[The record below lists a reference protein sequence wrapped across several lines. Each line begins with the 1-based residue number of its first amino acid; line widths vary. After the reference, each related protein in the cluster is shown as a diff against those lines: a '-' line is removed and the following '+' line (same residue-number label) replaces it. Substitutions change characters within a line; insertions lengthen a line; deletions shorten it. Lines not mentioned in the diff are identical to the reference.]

1 MKDILVDDNYH
12 LVDSEEQPRCP
23 DGFCGTCEK
32 CLLKQK
38 LSATSE
44 WFLRASD
51 VSKRKFLTGIIWRCQ
66 PRKLLEKTSEVLQV
80 TLGKDFTYSRSRI
93 NPGLPGDRGTFGSDR
108 ALDPNVL
115 RKEIL
120 QTWDW
125 FGQSTPWTKCNY
137 ILGLLLQCEVQL
149 LHVIGNLVRLLLARE
164 RFAERRL
171 KSATCVEDLEDESST
186 IPESF
191 KSSEHPELELLIQA
205 CPTYGRI
212 PANTFPE
219 GLGVRESQTSRETWV
234 EGRDD
239 EGLSVADLCL
249 SDEHPEPDLQIETC
263 PRTEAMPADDT
274 AEEQSCQPPKG
285 QSETSNA
292 RETTSFRAA
301 TEQENGRIPVN
312 GSLAQ
317 QYTFLGDSS
326 DSVSSLSDEPAIL
339 VVPTSFQSRSGVSR
353 YRDFIRCLPVHLA
366 KCILGVEG
374 RDDEGLSVAD
384 LCLSDE
390 HPEPDL
396 QIETCPRAEAM
407 PADDTAEEQSCQ
419 PPKGQ
424 SETSNARETSYL
436 NKQSLSRCLHVSRHW
451 RWLTE
456 EVMKE
461 LLVRRMV
468 QNQVMILQGTSPK
481 GVSPVYAKM
490 CQITVPQTG
499 PDGELIPLST
509 EEFAL
514 QPKGAGVQGAYN
526 GLKTELIDAEERNVY
541 CGSYNVLMLKD
552 HDDASRIID
561 FSCGKL
567 VAFGSKER
575 QVRFLDITSA
585 KEVPPLIRGHA
596 GSIRALLLC
605 EQRGL
610 VFSGS
615 YDLSIRCWSLATGS
629 CLKIFRGHMGT
640 IHCLDLCGNRLVSG
654 AKDCRV
660 KIWNLETGKS
670 NRKMKFK
677 HQDPIRCVK
686 MDETHVVSACKRGQI
701 KVWHLETATLVK
713 VMDGHRGAVTCLHF
727 DKWHILSGGEDGYI
741 MSWSTHPKYKKS
753 LMTFRHP
760 KEVLCLAFQYLRVIS
775 GCEDG
780 KIRVFNFLTGECLRV
795 IRANSRSSPVLSF
808 IADENRLM
816 INTKANILLFQ
827 FAPVAWDYTLKS
839 VREVDSTWFLEEDWQ
854 KTVFLKKHPY
864 PYVRA
869 QRMRRV
875 GTANRKIYQQEPEEH
890 DGEGKCLSHHARSL
904 SATSMRRA
912 QTAQKE
918 SMKPATWSEMQG
930 YRRSMAYIDLQPE
943 FFVEP
948 PSALKPGRPVRS
960 GSSDTP
966 SRQKSPDSEILPR
979 TPVDKAPP
987 TRSERLVMQRIK
999 NRGPHHPPTTENIL
1013 LTINAIHLSQKAEE
1027 LSANME
1033 INTQVRDA
1041 WGPTPV
1047 LDSATSTPQK
1057 VTCASASVS
1066 AKFPGFCWEVTKSQ
1080 SQLVTRDVEVNLK
1093 KSPLSQ
1099 QVKLNAPKSAMTQF
1113 KTSSGTGDLGD
1124 SSLRKE
1130 RPWTASA
1137 IGVQK
1142 VGNFSTTAQ
1151 HTATLT
1157 PQVMTMTTGS
1167 VRRQAK
1173 VKPESASG
1181 ERSKQLDPYRVASGF
1196 QLCTF
1201 RQNKEHEQNQLRQYE
1216 DAQKKAREDR
1226 TRESRKAWL
1235 TKLRGLPRDDFTRE
1249 GKVAAPELGHGVYL

>member
-1 MKDILVDDNYH
+1 QEKREKKRFTNAQA
-12 LVDSEEQPRCP
+12 QPRCP

-44 WFLRASD
+44 WFLRASE

-125 FGQSTPWTKCNY
+125 FVQSTSWTKCNY

-171 KSATCVEDLEDESST
+171 KSGTCKALTPGRS
-186 IPESF
+186 
-191 KSSEHPELELLIQA
+191 LLIYKLLIL
-205 CPTYGRI
+205 CHTCWICRWSLICYSRVLNGGSV
-212 PANTFPE
+212 PAHRFV
-219 GLGVRESQTSRETWV
+219 L
-234 EGRDD
+234 
-239 EGLSVADLCL
+239 
-249 SDEHPEPDLQIETC
+249 
-263 PRTEAMPADDT
+263 
-274 AEEQSCQPPKG
+274 
-285 QSETSNA
+285 
-292 RETTSFRAA
+292 
-301 TEQENGRIPVN
+301 
-312 GSLAQ
+312 
-317 QYTFLGDSS
+317 
-326 DSVSSLSDEPAIL
+326 IL
-339 VVPTSFQSRSGVSR
+339 TG
-353 YRDFIRCLPVHLA
+353 
-366 KCILGVEG
+366 
-374 RDDEGLSVAD
+374 
-384 LCLSDE
+384 
-390 HPEPDL
+390 
-396 QIETCPRAEAM
+396 
-407 PADDTAEEQSCQ
+407 
-419 PPKGQ
+419 
-424 SETSNARETSYL
+424 YL
-436 NKQSLSRCLHVSRHW
+436 NKQSLSKCLHVSRHW

-461 LLVRRMV
+461 LLVPTKLFFVIM
-468 QNQVMILQGTSPK
+468 N
-481 GVSPVYAKM
+481 
-490 CQITVPQTG
+490 
-499 PDGELIPLST
+499 LS
-509 EEFAL
+509 AH
-514 QPKGAGVQGAYN
+514 
-526 GLKTELIDAEERNVY
+526 
-541 CGSYNVLMLKD
+541 S
-552 HDDASRIID
+552 DDASRIID
-561 FSCGKL
+561 FSGGKL

-615 YDLSIRCWSLATGS
+615 YDLSIRCWSLANGS

-686 MDETHVVSACKRGQI
+686 IDETHVVSACKRGQI
-701 KVWHLETATLVK
+701 KVWHMETATLVK

-780 KIRVFNFLTGECLRV
+780 KIRVFSFLTGECLRV

-839 VREVDSTWFLEEDWQ
+839 VRELDSAGFLEEDWL
-854 KTVFLKKHPY
+854 KTDAGML
-864 PYVRA
+864 
-869 QRMRRV
+869 
-875 GTANRKIYQQEPEEH
+875 
-890 DGEGKCLSHHARSL
+890 CLISGHCYSVL
-904 SATSMRRA
+904 
-912 QTAQKE
+912 
-918 SMKPATWSEMQG
+918 
-930 YRRSMAYIDLQPE
+930 Y
-943 FFVEP
+943 FFV
-948 PSALKPGRPVRS
+948 SA
-960 GSSDTP
+960 
-966 SRQKSPDSEILPR
+966 EILPR

-1041 WGPTPV
+1041 WGPTPM
-1047 LDSATSTPQK
+1047 LDSVTSTPQK
-1057 VTCASASVS
+1057 VTSASTS

-1099 QVKLNAPKSAMTQF
+1099 QVKLNAPKSATTQF
-1113 KTSSGTGDLGD
+1113 KTSPGTGDLGD

-1151 HTATLT
+1151 HTATLI

-1201 RQNKEHEQNQLRQYE
+1201 RQNKEHKQNQLRQYE
-1216 DAQKKAREDR
+1216 DAQKKAREDK
-1226 TRESRKAWL
+1226 TRESRKIWL